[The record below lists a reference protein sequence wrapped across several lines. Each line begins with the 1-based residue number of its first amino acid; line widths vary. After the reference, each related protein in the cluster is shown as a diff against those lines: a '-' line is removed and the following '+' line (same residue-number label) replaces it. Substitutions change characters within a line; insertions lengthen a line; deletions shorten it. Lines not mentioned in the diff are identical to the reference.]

1 MRWARGDDRSWFIY
15 KISINKEDNNSA
27 YFVIQFFV
35 VADIGIV
42 LFVAIFEGFRAQ
54 HFSSSNLHRI
64 LGRKEFFDS
73 YHILVLTSVLA

>member
-27 YFVIQFFV
+27 YFVIQYFV

-42 LFVAIFEGFRAQ
+42 PFVAIFEGFRA
-54 HFSSSNLHRI
+54 
-64 LGRKEFFDS
+64 
-73 YHILVLTSVLA
+73 